1 MVPSLKFR
9 CRQFSK
15 YLLQPSSN
23 VSNVPLDI
31 LIFCIVKSS
40 LKTKNIGHI
49 TDENTFMM
57 CPNFI
62 YWILQ
67 VLKDSK
73 VSKSLTNQELL
84 ACFLNSNCN
93 SNSHTNHGVV
103 TCADETHH
111 LCAVGEGEGHRENHD
126 MVKNPC
132 HIRLFQSVYI
142 VEFFSLSTSFS
153 VLLNAL
159 YRVLGLSYMAFR

>member
-1 MVPSLKFR
+1 MELVFFVTSLVPSLKFR

-40 LKTKNIGHI
+40 LKIKKIGHI

-67 VLKDSK
+67 VLKDLK
-73 VSKSLTNQELL
+73 VSKSLINQGLL
-84 ACFLNSNCN
+84 ACLFDSNCN
-93 SNSHTNHGVV
+93 SNGHTNHGVV

-111 LCAVGEGEGHRENHD
+111 FFALVSFNGGIQSGRLCE
-126 MVKNPC
+126 KSYY
-132 HIRLFQSVYI
+132 IRL
-142 VEFFSLSTSFS
+142 
-153 VLLNAL
+153 
-159 YRVLGLSYMAFR
+159 